1 MNKID
6 SKNKKFMIF
15 GIIILVIAVVSST
28 LAYYIWSSGEQ
39 IKISTTVGGA
49 YVYFDG
55 GSAIENAT
63 LRPVADKSKGIT
75 KNISMRADATGVT
88 ANVYLDLVTLPNS
101 LKDVSFRYA
110 IYNGSTLAKEGNF
123 SSTSLSSSTS
133 TCTANST
140 THITLLSN
148 VSVPTTKR
156 TYTLYIWIDGANYTN
171 PKSMMNQTFSFK
183 LHADGTGAI
192 LNNEYELT
200 NSDGNT
206 YTPTY
211 NGSGTKTIRSS
222 APLSKFKEVKVDDVT
237 VDSSNYTLT
246 EGSTIVTF
254 KEAYLQSLSVG
265 DHTFKIIST
274 DGIASGK
281 ITIKKTVTAAQ
292 MITNLYNNS
301 DKTAVT
307 NNSITYDYATSVN
320 LMNDRKGSMST
331 NIDAGNI
338 RYYGANPNNYIYF
351 NCSDYSN
358 QSSSTCETWR
368 IIGVFDGK
376 IKIMRNEIIG
386 SISYD
391 NDKER
396 TYLQSIVRDNNGNNS
411 RVELLK
417 YNISDENIITKLPL
431 VVPSPE
437 GTESNDYSK
446 SSLQK
451 ILNNYYYNGLTYT
464 GASTYDFTSTGFK
477 NDATRNL
484 AANITYNLGG
494 YGYSSIYSNQIY
506 SYERGKTVYS
516 GNATTWTGK
525 IAVAYPSDYGYAAD
539 LSLCQKKLESYNDA
553 TCTANNWM
561 KNIVTNNGANA
572 GWLLTPISGDAY
584 RAWNVSSL
592 GNIFNNIA
600 SIANGVTP
608 VLYLDSKLVIGS
620 GSGTSSSPYQLSVN

>member
-1 MNKID
+1 
-6 SKNKKFMIF
+6 MIF

-55 GSAIENAT
+55 GSSIENAT

-88 ANVYLDLVTLPNS
+88 ANVYLDLVTLPDN

-222 APLSKFKEVKVDDVT
+222 APLSKFKEVKVDNAV

-307 NNSITYDYATSVN
+307 NNSITYNYATSVN

-331 NIDAGNI
+331 NIDSGNI

-351 NCSDYSN
+351 NCSDYNN
-358 QSSSTCETWR
+358 QSSSTCELWR

-376 IKIMRNEIIG
+376 VKLMRNDSIG
-386 SISYD
+386 TMEYD
-391 NDKER
+391 NDKED
-396 TYLQSIVRDNNGNNS
+396 TYLVGLSNNDNIQKTND
-411 RVELLK
+411 LL
-417 YNISDENIITKLPL
+417 YIID
-431 VVPSPE
+431 
-437 GTESNDYSK
+437 TESKRMTSIKNVPGKVDTDDSGTNDYSV

-451 ILNNYYYNGLTYT
+451 ILNNYYYNSKNYSGNSSYT
-464 GASTYDFTSTGFK
+464 FTNIGIK
-477 NDATRNL
+477 NDVTRNIISS
-484 AANITYNLGG
+484 NNYYLGG
-494 YGYSSIYSNQIY
+494 IQYGLNYYANEIYQSERSS
-506 SYERGKTVYS
+506 EVYD

-525 IAVAYPSDYGYAAD
+525 IAIPYPSDYGYAVD
-539 LSLCQKKLESYNDA
+539 LNKCSESLVLYND
-553 TCTANNWM
+553 TACISNSWISSM
-561 KNIVTNNGANA
+561 FTSDT
-572 GWLLTPISGDAY
+572 WLLNPRADTSNQSSSISS
-584 RAWNVSSL
+584 NKVL
-592 GNIFNNIA
+592 PTV
-600 SIANGVTP
+600 GVDSKYAVFPT
-608 VLYLDSKLVIGS
+608 LYLNSELSIK
-620 GSGTSSSPYQLSVN
+620 SGTGSSSDPYQLNV

>member
-1 MNKID
+1 
-6 SKNKKFMIF
+6 
-15 GIIILVIAVVSST
+15 
-28 LAYYIWSSGEQ
+28 
-39 IKISTTVGGA
+39 
-49 YVYFDG
+49 
-55 GSAIENAT
+55 
-63 LRPVADKSKGIT
+63 
-75 KNISMRADATGVT
+75 MRADATGVT

-222 APLSKFKEVKVDDVT
+222 APLSKFKEVKVDNAV

-307 NNSITYDYATSVN
+307 NNSITYNYATSVN

-331 NIDAGNI
+331 NIDSGNI

-351 NCSDYSN
+351 NCSDYNN
-358 QSSSTCETWR
+358 QSSSTCELWR

-376 IKIMRNEIIG
+376 VKLMRNDSIG
-386 SISYD
+386 TMEYD
-391 NDKER
+391 NDKED
-396 TYLQSIVRDNNGNNS
+396 TYLVGLSNNDNIQKTND
-411 RVELLK
+411 LL
-417 YNISDENIITKLPL
+417 YIID
-431 VVPSPE
+431 
-437 GTESNDYSK
+437 TESKRMTSIKNVPGKVDTDDSGTNDYSV

-451 ILNNYYYNGLTYT
+451 ILNNYYYNSKNYSGNSSYT
-464 GASTYDFTSTGFK
+464 FTNIGIK
-477 NDATRNL
+477 NDVTRNIISS
-484 AANITYNLGG
+484 NNYYLGG
-494 YGYSSIYSNQIY
+494 IQYGLNYYANEIYQSERSS
-506 SYERGKTVYS
+506 EVYD

-525 IAVAYPSDYGYAAD
+525 IAIPYPSDYGYAVD
-539 LSLCQKKLESYNDA
+539 LNKCSESLVLYND
-553 TCTANNWM
+553 TACISNSWISSM
-561 KNIVTNNGANA
+561 FTSDT
-572 GWLLTPISGDAY
+572 WLLNPRADTSNQSSSISS
-584 RAWNVSSL
+584 NKVL
-592 GNIFNNIA
+592 PTV
-600 SIANGVTP
+600 GVDSKYAVFPT
-608 VLYLDSKLVIGS
+608 LYLNSELSIK
-620 GSGTSSSPYQLSVN
+620 SGTGSSSDPYQLNV

>member
-39 IKISTTVGGA
+39 IKISTIVGGA

-55 GSAIENAT
+55 GSSIENAT

-88 ANVYLDLVTLPNS
+88 ANVYLDLVTLPDS

-133 TCTANST
+133 TCTVNNT

-222 APLSKFKEVKVDDVT
+222 APLSKFKEVKVDNAV

-307 NNSITYDYATSVN
+307 NNSITYNYATSVN

-331 NIDAGNI
+331 GIDSGNI
-338 RYYGANPNNYIYF
+338 RYYGASPNNYIYF

-358 QSSSTCETWR
+358 QSSRTCEIWR

-376 IKIMRNEIIG
+376 IKLIRNESIG
-386 SISYD
+386 DMTYD
-391 NDKER
+391 NDEED
-396 TYLQSIVRDNNGNNS
+396 TYLKSISSYSDSNKVVKKLSNNEKNKRKSVKFIVSGGPGKIDAQG
-411 RVELLK
+411 E
-417 YNISDENIITKLPL
+417 
-431 VVPSPE
+431 
-437 GTESNDYSK
+437 NDYST

-451 ILNNYYYNGLTYT
+451 ILNNYYYNSKNYSGNSSYT
-464 GASTYDFTSTGFK
+464 FTNIGIK
-477 NDATRNL
+477 NDVTRNIISS
-484 AANITYNLGG
+484 NNYYLGG
-494 YGYSSIYSNQIY
+494 IQYEVNYNVNKIYQE
-506 SYERGKTVYS
+506 ERSTEVYD

-525 IAVAYPSDYGYAAD
+525 LAIPYPSDYGYAVD
-539 LSLCQKKLESYNDA
+539 LNKCSKSLNLYNDA
-553 TCTANNWM
+553 VCISNNWM
-561 KNIVTNNGANA
+561 SSISTSEI
-572 GWLLTPISGDAY
+572 WLLNPRTDTSNQSSSIVSNKISFSPVDDKKA
-584 RAWNVSSL
+584 
-592 GNIFNNIA
+592 IFP
-600 SIANGVTP
+600 T
-608 VLYLDSKLVIGS
+608 LYLDSKLTIKS

>member
-88 ANVYLDLVTLPNS
+88 ANVYLDLVTLPDS

-110 IYNGSTLAKEGNF
+110 IYNGSILAKEGNF

-222 APLSKFKEVKVDDVT
+222 APLSKFKEVKVDNAV

-307 NNSITYDYATSVN
+307 NNSITYNYATSVN

-331 NIDAGNI
+331 GIDSGNI
-338 RYYGANPNNYIYF
+338 RYYGASPNNYIYF

-358 QSSSTCETWR
+358 QSSSTCEIWR
-368 IIGVFDGK
+368 IIGVFNGK
-376 IKIMRNEIIG
+376 IKLIRNESIG
-386 SISYD
+386 NMAYD
-391 NDKER
+391 NDEED
-396 TYLQSIVRDNNGNNS
+396 TYLKSISSYSDSNKVVKKLSNNEKNKRKSVKFIVSGGPGKTDAQGKNN
-411 RVELLK
+411 
-417 YNISDENIITKLPL
+417 
-431 VVPSPE
+431 
-437 GTESNDYSK
+437 YST

-451 ILNNYYYNGLTYT
+451 ILNNYYYNSKNYSGNSSYT
-464 GASTYDFTSTGFK
+464 FTNIGIK
-477 NDATRNL
+477 NDVTRNIISS
-484 AANITYNLGG
+484 NNYYLGG
-494 YGYSSIYSNQIY
+494 IQYEVNYNVNKIYQE
-506 SYERGKTVYS
+506 ERSTEVYD

-525 IAVAYPSDYGYAAD
+525 LAIPYPSDYGYAVD
-539 LSLCQKKLESYNDA
+539 LNKCSKSLNLYNDA
-553 TCTANNWM
+553 VCISNNWM
-561 KNIVTNNGANA
+561 SSISTSEI
-572 GWLLTPISGDAY
+572 WLLNPRTDTSNQSSAIISNQIFLET
-584 RAWNVSSL
+584 NV
-592 GNIFNNIA
+592 NDKNVIFP
-600 SIANGVTP
+600 T
-608 VLYLDSKLVIGS
+608 LYLNSELDIKS

>member
-15 GIIILVIAVVSST
+15 GIIILVIAIVGST

-88 ANVYLDLVTLPNS
+88 ANVYLDLVTLPDS

-110 IYNGSTLAKEGNF
+110 IYNGSTLTKEGDF

-133 TCTANST
+133 SCTVNST

-148 VSVPTTKR
+148 ISVPTTKT

-222 APLSKFKEVKVDDVT
+222 APLSKFKEVKVDNAV

-307 NNSITYDYATSVN
+307 NNSITYNYATSVN

-331 NIDAGNI
+331 GIDSGNI
-338 RYYGANPNNYIYF
+338 RYYGASPNNYIYF

-358 QSSSTCETWR
+358 QSSRTCEIWR

-376 IKIMRNEIIG
+376 IKLIRNESIG
-386 SISYD
+386 DMTYD
-391 NDKER
+391 NDEED
-396 TYLQSIVRDNNGNNS
+396 TYLKSISSYSDSNKVVKKLSNNEKNKRKSVKFIVSGGPGKIDAQG
-411 RVELLK
+411 E
-417 YNISDENIITKLPL
+417 
-431 VVPSPE
+431 
-437 GTESNDYSK
+437 NDYST

-451 ILNNYYYNGLTYT
+451 ILNNYYYNSKNYSGNSSYT
-464 GASTYDFTSTGFK
+464 FTNIGIK
-477 NDATRNL
+477 NDVTRNIISS
-484 AANITYNLGG
+484 NNYYLGG
-494 YGYSSIYSNQIY
+494 IQYEVNYNVNKIYQE
-506 SYERGKTVYS
+506 ERSTEVYD

-525 IAVAYPSDYGYAAD
+525 LAIPYPSDYGYAVD
-539 LSLCQKKLESYNDA
+539 LNKCSKSLNLYNDA
-553 TCTANNWM
+553 VCISNNWM
-561 KNIVTNNGANA
+561 SSISTSEI
-572 GWLLTPISGDAY
+572 WLLNPRTDTSNQSSSIVSNKISFSPVDDKKA
-584 RAWNVSSL
+584 
-592 GNIFNNIA
+592 IFP
-600 SIANGVTP
+600 T
-608 VLYLDSKLVIGS
+608 LYLDSKLTIKS

>member
-39 IKISTTVGGA
+39 IKISTTFGGA

-88 ANVYLDLVTLPNS
+88 ANVYLDLVTLPDN

-222 APLSKFKEVKVDDVT
+222 APLSKFKEVKVDNAV

-307 NNSITYDYATSVN
+307 NNSITYNYATSVN

-331 NIDAGNI
+331 NIDSGNI

-351 NCSDYSN
+351 NCSDYN
-358 QSSSTCETWR
+358 KQSSSTCELWR

-376 IKIMRNEIIG
+376 VKLMRNDSIG
-386 SISYD
+386 TMEYD
-391 NDKER
+391 NDKED
-396 TYLQSIVRDNNGNNS
+396 TYLVGLSNNDNIQKTND
-411 RVELLK
+411 LL
-417 YNISDENIITKLPL
+417 YIID
-431 VVPSPE
+431 
-437 GTESNDYSK
+437 TESKRMTSIKNVPGKVDTDDSGTNDYSV

-451 ILNNYYYNGLTYT
+451 ILNNYYYNSKNYSGNSSYT
-464 GASTYDFTSTGFK
+464 FTNIGIK
-477 NDATRNL
+477 NDVTRNIISS
-484 AANITYNLGG
+484 NNYYLGG
-494 YGYSSIYSNQIY
+494 IQYGLNYYANEIYQSERSS
-506 SYERGKTVYS
+506 EVYD

-525 IAVAYPSDYGYAAD
+525 IAIPYPSDYGYAVD
-539 LSLCQKKLESYNDA
+539 LNKCSESLVLYND
-553 TCTANNWM
+553 TACISNSWISSM
-561 KNIVTNNGANA
+561 FTSDT
-572 GWLLTPISGDAY
+572 WLLNPRADTSNQSSSISS
-584 RAWNVSSL
+584 NKVL
-592 GNIFNNIA
+592 PTV
-600 SIANGVTP
+600 GVDSKYAVFPT
-608 VLYLDSKLVIGS
+608 LYLNSELSIK
-620 GSGTSSSPYQLSVN
+620 SGTGSSSDPYQLNV

>member
-1 MNKID
+1 MNKMD

-55 GSAIENAT
+55 GSSIENAT
-63 LRPVADKSKGIT
+63 LRPVSDKSKGIT

-88 ANVYLDLVTLPNS
+88 ANVYLDLVTLPDS

-110 IYNGSTLAKEGNF
+110 IYNGSILAKEGNF

-222 APLSKFKEVKVDDVT
+222 APLSKFKEVKVDNAV

-307 NNSITYDYATSVN
+307 NNSITYNYATLVN

-331 NIDAGNI
+331 GIDSGNI
-338 RYYGANPNNYIYF
+338 RYYGASPNNYIYF

-358 QSSSTCETWR
+358 QSSSTCEIWR
-368 IIGVFDGK
+368 IIGVFNGK
-376 IKIMRNEIIG
+376 IKLIRNESIG
-386 SISYD
+386 NMAYD
-391 NDKER
+391 NDEED
-396 TYLQSIVRDNNGNNS
+396 TYLKSISSYSDSNKVVKKLSNNEKNKRKSVKFIVSGGPGKTDAQGKNN
-411 RVELLK
+411 
-417 YNISDENIITKLPL
+417 
-431 VVPSPE
+431 
-437 GTESNDYSK
+437 YST

-451 ILNNYYYNGLTYT
+451 ILNNYYYNSKNYSGNSSYT
-464 GASTYDFTSTGFK
+464 FTNIGIK
-477 NDATRNL
+477 NDVTRNIISS
-484 AANITYNLGG
+484 NNYYLGG
-494 YGYSSIYSNQIY
+494 IQYEVNYNVNKIYQE
-506 SYERGKTVYS
+506 ERSTEVYD

-525 IAVAYPSDYGYAAD
+525 LAIPYPSDYGYAVD
-539 LSLCQKKLESYNDA
+539 LNKCSKSLNLYNDA
-553 TCTANNWM
+553 VCISNNWM
-561 KNIVTNNGANA
+561 SSISTSEI
-572 GWLLTPISGDAY
+572 WLLNPRTDTSNQSSAILSNQIFLET
-584 RAWNVSSL
+584 NV
-592 GNIFNNIA
+592 NDKNVIFP
-600 SIANGVTP
+600 T
-608 VLYLDSKLVIGS
+608 LYLNSELDIKS
-620 GSGTSSSPYQLSVN
+620 GSGTSSSLYQLSVN

>member
-55 GSAIENAT
+55 GSSIENAT

-88 ANVYLDLVTLPNS
+88 ANVYLDLVTLPDS

-148 VSVPTTKR
+148 VSVPITKT

-307 NNSITYDYATSVN
+307 NNSITYNYATSVN

-331 NIDAGNI
+331 NIDSGNI

-351 NCSDYSN
+351 NCSDYNN
-358 QSSSTCETWR
+358 QSSSTCELWR

-376 IKIMRNEIIG
+376 VKLMRNDSIG
-386 SISYD
+386 TMEYD
-391 NDKER
+391 NDKED
-396 TYLQSIVRDNNGNNS
+396 TYLVGLSNNDNIQKTND
-411 RVELLK
+411 LL
-417 YNISDENIITKLPL
+417 YIID
-431 VVPSPE
+431 
-437 GTESNDYSK
+437 TESKRMTSIKNVPGKVDTDDSGTNDYSV

-451 ILNNYYYNGLTYT
+451 ILNNYYYNSKNYSGNSSYT
-464 GASTYDFTSTGFK
+464 FTNIGIK
-477 NDATRNL
+477 NDVTRNIISS
-484 AANITYNLGG
+484 NNYYLGG
-494 YGYSSIYSNQIY
+494 IQYGLNYYANEIYQSERSS
-506 SYERGKTVYS
+506 EVYD

-525 IAVAYPSDYGYAAD
+525 IAIPYPSDYGYAVD
-539 LSLCQKKLESYNDA
+539 LNKCSESLVLYND
-553 TCTANNWM
+553 TACISNSWISSM
-561 KNIVTNNGANA
+561 FTSDT
-572 GWLLTPISGDAY
+572 WLLNPRADTSNQSSSISS
-584 RAWNVSSL
+584 NKVL
-592 GNIFNNIA
+592 PTV
-600 SIANGVTP
+600 GVDSKYAVFPT
-608 VLYLDSKLVIGS
+608 LYLNSELSIK
-620 GSGTSSSPYQLSVN
+620 SGTGSSSDPYQLNV

>member
-39 IKISTTVGGA
+39 IKISTTFGGA

-222 APLSKFKEVKVDDVT
+222 APLSKFKEVKVDNAV

-307 NNSITYDYATSVN
+307 NNSITYNYATSVN

-331 NIDAGNI
+331 NIDSGNI

-351 NCSDYSN
+351 NCSDYNN
-358 QSSSTCETWR
+358 QSSSTCELWR

-376 IKIMRNEIIG
+376 VKLMRNDSIG
-386 SISYD
+386 TMEYD
-391 NDKER
+391 NDKED
-396 TYLQSIVRDNNGNNS
+396 TYLVGLSNNDNIQKTND
-411 RVELLK
+411 LL
-417 YNISDENIITKLPL
+417 YIID
-431 VVPSPE
+431 
-437 GTESNDYSK
+437 TESKRMTSIKNVPGKVDTDDSGTNDYSV

-451 ILNNYYYNGLTYT
+451 ILNNYYYNSKNYSGNSSYT
-464 GASTYDFTSTGFK
+464 FTNIGIK
-477 NDATRNL
+477 NDVTRNIISS
-484 AANITYNLGG
+484 NNYYLGG
-494 YGYSSIYSNQIY
+494 IQYGLNYYANEIYQSERSS
-506 SYERGKTVYS
+506 EVYD

-525 IAVAYPSDYGYAAD
+525 IAIPYPSDYGYAVD
-539 LSLCQKKLESYNDA
+539 LNKCSESLVLYND
-553 TCTANNWM
+553 TACISNSWISSM
-561 KNIVTNNGANA
+561 FTSDT
-572 GWLLTPISGDAY
+572 WLLNPRADTSNQSSSISS
-584 RAWNVSSL
+584 NKVL
-592 GNIFNNIA
+592 PTV
-600 SIANGVTP
+600 GVDSKYAVFPT
-608 VLYLDSKLVIGS
+608 LYLNSELSIK
-620 GSGTSSSPYQLSVN
+620 SGTGSSSDPYQLNV

>member
-55 GSAIENAT
+55 GSSIENAT

-133 TCTANST
+133 TCTVNNT

-222 APLSKFKEVKVDDVT
+222 APLSKFKEVKVDNAV

-307 NNSITYDYATSVN
+307 NNSITYNYATSVN

-331 NIDAGNI
+331 GIDSGNI
-338 RYYGANPNNYIYF
+338 RYYGASPNNYIYF

-358 QSSSTCETWR
+358 QSSSTCEIWR

-376 IKIMRNEIIG
+376 IKLIRNESIG
-386 SISYD
+386 NMAYD
-391 NDKER
+391 NDEED
-396 TYLQSIVRDNNGNNS
+396 TYLKSISSYSDSNKVVKKLSNNEKNKRKSVKFIVSGGPGKTDAQGKNN
-411 RVELLK
+411 
-417 YNISDENIITKLPL
+417 
-431 VVPSPE
+431 
-437 GTESNDYSK
+437 YST

-451 ILNNYYYNGLTYT
+451 ILNNYYYNSKNYSGNSSYT
-464 GASTYDFTSTGFK
+464 FTNIGIK
-477 NDATRNL
+477 NDVTRNIISS
-484 AANITYNLGG
+484 NNYYLGG
-494 YGYSSIYSNQIY
+494 IQYEVNYNVNKIYQE
-506 SYERGKTVYS
+506 ERSTEVYD

-525 IAVAYPSDYGYAAD
+525 LAIPYPSDYGYAVD
-539 LSLCQKKLESYNDA
+539 LNKCSKSLNLYNDA
-553 TCTANNWM
+553 VCISNNWM
-561 KNIVTNNGANA
+561 SSISTSEI
-572 GWLLTPISGDAY
+572 WLLNPRTDTSNQSSAILSNQIFLET
-584 RAWNVSSL
+584 NV
-592 GNIFNNIA
+592 NDKNVIFP
-600 SIANGVTP
+600 T
-608 VLYLDSKLVIGS
+608 LYLNSELDIKS

>member
-39 IKISTTVGGA
+39 IKISTTFGGA

-88 ANVYLDLVTLPNS
+88 ANVYLDLVTLPDS

-133 TCTANST
+133 TCTVNNT

-222 APLSKFKEVKVDDVT
+222 APLSKFKEVKVDNAV

-307 NNSITYDYATSVN
+307 NNSITYNYATSVN

-331 NIDAGNI
+331 GIDSGNI
-338 RYYGANPNNYIYF
+338 RYYGASPNNYIYF

-358 QSSSTCETWR
+358 QSSRTCEIWR

-376 IKIMRNEIIG
+376 IKLIRNESIG
-386 SISYD
+386 DMTYDNYEEDTYLKSISSYSD
-391 NDKER
+391 SNKVVKKLSNNEKNKR
-396 TYLQSIVRDNNGNNS
+396 KSVKFIVSGGPGKIDAQG
-411 RVELLK
+411 E
-417 YNISDENIITKLPL
+417 
-431 VVPSPE
+431 
-437 GTESNDYSK
+437 NDYST

-451 ILNNYYYNGLTYT
+451 ILNNYYYNSKNYSGNSSYT
-464 GASTYDFTSTGFK
+464 FTNIGIK
-477 NDATRNL
+477 NDVTRNIISS
-484 AANITYNLGG
+484 NNYYLGG
-494 YGYSSIYSNQIY
+494 IQYEVNYNVNKIYQE
-506 SYERGKTVYS
+506 ERSTEVYD

-525 IAVAYPSDYGYAAD
+525 LAIPYPSDYGYAVD
-539 LSLCQKKLESYNDA
+539 LNKCSKSLNLYNDA
-553 TCTANNWM
+553 VCISNNWM
-561 KNIVTNNGANA
+561 SSISTSEI
-572 GWLLTPISGDAY
+572 WLLNPRTDTSNQSSSIVSNKISFSPVDDKKA
-584 RAWNVSSL
+584 
-592 GNIFNNIA
+592 IFP
-600 SIANGVTP
+600 T
-608 VLYLDSKLVIGS
+608 LYLDSKLTIKS

>member
-1 MNKID
+1 
-6 SKNKKFMIF
+6 
-15 GIIILVIAVVSST
+15 
-28 LAYYIWSSGEQ
+28 
-39 IKISTTVGGA
+39 
-49 YVYFDG
+49 
-55 GSAIENAT
+55 
-63 LRPVADKSKGIT
+63 
-75 KNISMRADATGVT
+75 MRADATGVT
-88 ANVYLDLVTLPNS
+88 ANVYLDLVTLPDN

-222 APLSKFKEVKVDDVT
+222 APLSKFKEVKVDNAV

-281 ITIKKTVTAAQ
+281 ITIKKTVTVAQ

-307 NNSITYDYATSVN
+307 NNSITYNYATSVN

-331 NIDAGNI
+331 NIDSGNI

-351 NCSDYSN
+351 NCSDYNN
-358 QSSSTCETWR
+358 QSSSTCELWR

-376 IKIMRNEIIG
+376 VKLMRNDSIG
-386 SISYD
+386 TMEYD
-391 NDKER
+391 NDKED
-396 TYLQSIVRDNNGNNS
+396 TYLVGLSNNDNIQKTND
-411 RVELLK
+411 LL
-417 YNISDENIITKLPL
+417 YIID
-431 VVPSPE
+431 
-437 GTESNDYSK
+437 TESKRMTSIKNVPGKVDTDDSGTNDYSV

-451 ILNNYYYNGLTYT
+451 ILNNYYYNSKNYSGNSSYT
-464 GASTYDFTSTGFK
+464 FTNIGIK
-477 NDATRNL
+477 NDVTRNIISS
-484 AANITYNLGG
+484 NNYYLGG
-494 YGYSSIYSNQIY
+494 IQYGLNYYANEIYQSERSS
-506 SYERGKTVYS
+506 EVYD

-525 IAVAYPSDYGYAAD
+525 IAIPYPSDYGYAVD
-539 LSLCQKKLESYNDA
+539 LNKCSESLVLYND
-553 TCTANNWM
+553 TACISNSWISSM
-561 KNIVTNNGANA
+561 FTSDT
-572 GWLLTPISGDAY
+572 WLLNPRADTSNQSSSISS
-584 RAWNVSSL
+584 NKVL
-592 GNIFNNIA
+592 PTV
-600 SIANGVTP
+600 GVDSKYAVFPT
-608 VLYLDSKLVIGS
+608 LYLNSELSIK
-620 GSGTSSSPYQLSVN
+620 SGTGSSSDPYQLNV

>member
-88 ANVYLDLVTLPNS
+88 ANVYLDLVTLPDS

-133 TCTANST
+133 TCTVNNT

-222 APLSKFKEVKVDDVT
+222 APLSKFKEVKVDNAV

-307 NNSITYDYATSVN
+307 NNSITYNYATSVN

-331 NIDAGNI
+331 GIDSGNI
-338 RYYGANPNNYIYF
+338 RYYGASPNNYIYF
-351 NCSDYSN
+351 NCSDYAN
-358 QSSSTCETWR
+358 QSSSTCEIWR

-376 IKIMRNEIIG
+376 IKLIRNESIG
-386 SISYD
+386 DMTYD
-391 NDKER
+391 NDEED
-396 TYLQSIVRDNNGNNS
+396 TYLKSISSYSDSNKVVKKLSNNEKNKRKSVKFIVSGGPGKIDAQG
-411 RVELLK
+411 E
-417 YNISDENIITKLPL
+417 
-431 VVPSPE
+431 
-437 GTESNDYSK
+437 NDYST

-451 ILNNYYYNGLTYT
+451 ILNNYYYNSKNYSGNSSYT
-464 GASTYDFTSTGFK
+464 FTNIGIK
-477 NDATRNL
+477 NDVTRNIISS
-484 AANITYNLGG
+484 NNYYLGG
-494 YGYSSIYSNQIY
+494 IQYEVNYNVNKIYQE
-506 SYERGKTVYS
+506 ERSTEVYD

-525 IAVAYPSDYGYAAD
+525 LAIPYPSDYGYAVD
-539 LSLCQKKLESYNDA
+539 LNKCSKSLNLYNDA
-553 TCTANNWM
+553 VCISNNWM
-561 KNIVTNNGANA
+561 SSISTSEI
-572 GWLLTPISGDAY
+572 WLLNPRTDTSNQSSSIVSNKISFSPVDDKKA
-584 RAWNVSSL
+584 
-592 GNIFNNIA
+592 IFP
-600 SIANGVTP
+600 T
-608 VLYLDSKLVIGS
+608 LYLDSKLTIKS

>member
-55 GSAIENAT
+55 GSSIENAT
-63 LRPVADKSKGIT
+63 LRPVSDKSKGIT

-88 ANVYLDLVTLPNS
+88 ANVYLDLVTLPDS

-110 IYNGSTLAKEGNF
+110 IYNGSILAKEGNF

-222 APLSKFKEVKVDDVT
+222 APLSKFKEVKVDNAV

-307 NNSITYDYATSVN
+307 NNSITYNYATSVN

-331 NIDAGNI
+331 GIDSGNI
-338 RYYGANPNNYIYF
+338 RYYGASPNNYIYF

-358 QSSSTCETWR
+358 QSSSTCEIWR
-368 IIGVFDGK
+368 IIGVFNGK
-376 IKIMRNEIIG
+376 IKLIRNESIG
-386 SISYD
+386 NMAYD
-391 NDKER
+391 NDEED
-396 TYLQSIVRDNNGNNS
+396 TYLKSISSYSDSNKVVKKLSNNEKNKRKSVKFIVSGGPGKTDAQGKNN
-411 RVELLK
+411 
-417 YNISDENIITKLPL
+417 
-431 VVPSPE
+431 
-437 GTESNDYSK
+437 YST

-451 ILNNYYYNGLTYT
+451 ILNNYYYNSKNYSGNSSYT
-464 GASTYDFTSTGFK
+464 FTNIGIK
-477 NDATRNL
+477 NDVTRNIISS
-484 AANITYNLGG
+484 NNYYLGG
-494 YGYSSIYSNQIY
+494 IQYEVNYNVNKIYQE
-506 SYERGKTVYS
+506 ERSTEVYD

-525 IAVAYPSDYGYAAD
+525 LAIPYPSDYGYAVD
-539 LSLCQKKLESYNDA
+539 LNKCSKSLNLYNDA
-553 TCTANNWM
+553 VCISNNWM
-561 KNIVTNNGANA
+561 SSISTSEI
-572 GWLLTPISGDAY
+572 WLLNPRTDTSNQSSAILSNQIFLET
-584 RAWNVSSL
+584 NV
-592 GNIFNNIA
+592 NDKNVIFP
-600 SIANGVTP
+600 T
-608 VLYLDSKLVIGS
+608 LYLNSELDIKS

>member
-1 MNKID
+1 MNKMD

-55 GSAIENAT
+55 GSSIENAT
-63 LRPVADKSKGIT
+63 LRPVSDKSKGIT

-88 ANVYLDLVTLPNS
+88 ANVYLDLVTLPDS

-110 IYNGSTLAKEGNF
+110 IYNGSILAKEGNF

-222 APLSKFKEVKVDDVT
+222 APLSKFKEVKVDNAV

-307 NNSITYDYATSVN
+307 NNSITYNYATSVN

-331 NIDAGNI
+331 GIDSGNI

-351 NCSDYSN
+351 NCSDYNN
-358 QSSSTCETWR
+358 QSSSTCELWR

-376 IKIMRNEIIG
+376 VKLMRNDSIG
-386 SISYD
+386 TMEYD
-391 NDKER
+391 NDKED
-396 TYLQSIVRDNNGNNS
+396 TYLVGLSNNDNIQKTND
-411 RVELLK
+411 LL
-417 YNISDENIITKLPL
+417 YIID
-431 VVPSPE
+431 
-437 GTESNDYSK
+437 TESKRMTSIKNVPGKVDTDDSGTNDYSA

-451 ILNNYYYNGLTYT
+451 ILNNYYYNSKNYSGNSSYT
-464 GASTYDFTSTGFK
+464 FTNIGIK
-477 NDATRNL
+477 NDVTRNIISS
-484 AANITYNLGG
+484 NNYYLGG
-494 YGYSSIYSNQIY
+494 IQYGLNYYANEIYQSERSS
-506 SYERGKTVYS
+506 EVYD

-525 IAVAYPSDYGYAAD
+525 IAIPYPSDYGYAVD
-539 LSLCQKKLESYNDA
+539 LNKCSESLVLYND
-553 TCTANNWM
+553 TACISNSWISSM
-561 KNIVTNNGANA
+561 FTSDT
-572 GWLLTPISGDAY
+572 WLLNPRADTSNQSSSISS
-584 RAWNVSSL
+584 NKVL
-592 GNIFNNIA
+592 PTV
-600 SIANGVTP
+600 GVDSKYAVFPT
-608 VLYLDSKLVIGS
+608 LYLNSELSIK
-620 GSGTSSSPYQLSVN
+620 SGTGSSSDPYQLNV

>member
-88 ANVYLDLVTLPNS
+88 ANVYLDLVTLPDS

-222 APLSKFKEVKVDDVT
+222 APLSKFKEVKVDNAV

-307 NNSITYDYATSVN
+307 NNSITYNYATSVN

-331 NIDAGNI
+331 GIDSGNI
-338 RYYGANPNNYIYF
+338 RYYGASPNNYIYF

-358 QSSSTCETWR
+358 QSSSTCEIWR
-368 IIGVFDGK
+368 IIGVFNGK
-376 IKIMRNEIIG
+376 IKLIRNESIG
-386 SISYD
+386 NMAYD
-391 NDKER
+391 NDEED
-396 TYLQSIVRDNNGNNS
+396 TYLKSISSYSDSNKVVKKLSNNEKNKRKSVKFIVSGGPGKTDAQGKNN
-411 RVELLK
+411 
-417 YNISDENIITKLPL
+417 
-431 VVPSPE
+431 
-437 GTESNDYSK
+437 YST

-451 ILNNYYYNGLTYT
+451 ILNNYYYNSKNYSGNSSYT
-464 GASTYDFTSTGFK
+464 FTNIGIK
-477 NDATRNL
+477 NDVTRNIISS
-484 AANITYNLGG
+484 NNYYLGG
-494 YGYSSIYSNQIY
+494 IQYEVNYNVNKIYQE
-506 SYERGKTVYS
+506 ERSTEVYD

-525 IAVAYPSDYGYAAD
+525 LAIPYPSDYGYAVD
-539 LSLCQKKLESYNDA
+539 LNKCSKSLNLYNDA
-553 TCTANNWM
+553 VCISNNWM
-561 KNIVTNNGANA
+561 SSISTSEI
-572 GWLLTPISGDAY
+572 WLLNPRTDTSNQSSAILSNQIFLET
-584 RAWNVSSL
+584 NV
-592 GNIFNNIA
+592 NDKNVIFP
-600 SIANGVTP
+600 T
-608 VLYLDSKLVIGS
+608 LYLNSELDIKS

>member
-148 VSVPTTKR
+148 VSVPITKT

-237 VDSSNYTLT
+237 VESSNYTLT
-246 EGSTIVTF
+246 KGSTIVTF

-307 NNSITYDYATSVN
+307 NNSITYNYATSVN

-331 NIDAGNI
+331 GIDSGNI
-338 RYYGANPNNYIYF
+338 RYYGASPNNYIYF

-358 QSSSTCETWR
+358 QSSSTCEIWR

-376 IKIMRNEIIG
+376 VKLMRNDSIG
-386 SISYD
+386 TMEYD
-391 NDKER
+391 NDEED
-396 TYLQSIVRDNNGNNS
+396 TYLKSISSYSDSNKVVKKLSNNEKNKRKSVKFIVSGGPGKTDAQGKNN
-411 RVELLK
+411 
-417 YNISDENIITKLPL
+417 
-431 VVPSPE
+431 
-437 GTESNDYSK
+437 YST

-451 ILNNYYYNGLTYT
+451 ILNNYYYNSKNYSGNSSYT
-464 GASTYDFTSTGFK
+464 FTNIGIK
-477 NDATRNL
+477 NDVTRNIISS
-484 AANITYNLGG
+484 NNYYLGG
-494 YGYSSIYSNQIY
+494 IQYEVNYNVNKIYQE
-506 SYERGKTVYS
+506 ERSTEVYD

-525 IAVAYPSDYGYAAD
+525 LAIPYPSDYGYAVD
-539 LSLCQKKLESYNDA
+539 LNKCSKSLSLYND
-553 TCTANNWM
+553 TACISNNWM
-561 KNIVTNNGANA
+561 ASISTSEI
-572 GWLLTPISGDAY
+572 WLLNPRTDTSNQSSSIVSNKISFSPVDDKKA
-584 RAWNVSSL
+584 
-592 GNIFNNIA
+592 IFP
-600 SIANGVTP
+600 T
-608 VLYLDSKLVIGS
+608 LYLDSKLTIKS

>member
-1 MNKID
+1 MNKMD

-55 GSAIENAT
+55 GSSIENAT
-63 LRPVADKSKGIT
+63 LRPVSDKSKGIT

-88 ANVYLDLVTLPNS
+88 ANVYLDLVTLPDS

-110 IYNGSTLAKEGNF
+110 IYNGSILAKEGNF

-222 APLSKFKEVKVDDVT
+222 APLSKFKEVKVDNAV

-307 NNSITYDYATSVN
+307 NNSITYNYATSVN

-331 NIDAGNI
+331 GIDSGNI

-351 NCSDYSN
+351 NCSDYNN
-358 QSSSTCETWR
+358 QSSSTCELWR

-376 IKIMRNEIIG
+376 VKLMRNDSIG
-386 SISYD
+386 TMEYD
-391 NDKER
+391 NDKED
-396 TYLQSIVRDNNGNNS
+396 TYLVGLSNNDNIQKTND
-411 RVELLK
+411 LL
-417 YNISDENIITKLPL
+417 YIID
-431 VVPSPE
+431 
-437 GTESNDYSK
+437 TESKRMTSIKNVPGKVDTDDSGTNDYSV

-451 ILNNYYYNGLTYT
+451 ILNNYYYNSKNYSGNSSYT
-464 GASTYDFTSTGFK
+464 FTNIGIK
-477 NDATRNL
+477 NDVTRNIISS
-484 AANITYNLGG
+484 NNYYLGG
-494 YGYSSIYSNQIY
+494 IQYGLNYYANEIYQSERSS
-506 SYERGKTVYS
+506 EVYD

-525 IAVAYPSDYGYAAD
+525 IAIPYPSDYGYAVD
-539 LSLCQKKLESYNDA
+539 LNKCSESLVLYND
-553 TCTANNWM
+553 TACISNSWISSM
-561 KNIVTNNGANA
+561 FTSDT
-572 GWLLTPISGDAY
+572 WLLNPRADTSNQSSSISS
-584 RAWNVSSL
+584 NKVL
-592 GNIFNNIA
+592 PTV
-600 SIANGVTP
+600 GVDSKYAVFPT
-608 VLYLDSKLVIGS
+608 LYLNSELSIK
-620 GSGTSSSPYQLSVN
+620 SGTGSSSDPYQLNV

>member
-39 IKISTTVGGA
+39 IKISTTFGGT

-88 ANVYLDLVTLPNS
+88 ANVYLDLVTLPDN

-222 APLSKFKEVKVDDVT
+222 APLSKFKEVKVDNAV

-307 NNSITYDYATSVN
+307 NNSITYNYATSVN

-331 NIDAGNI
+331 NIDSGNI

-351 NCSDYSN
+351 NCSDYNN
-358 QSSSTCETWR
+358 QSSSTCELWR

-376 IKIMRNEIIG
+376 VKLMRNDSIG
-386 SISYD
+386 TMEYD
-391 NDKER
+391 NDKED
-396 TYLQSIVRDNNGNNS
+396 TYLVGLSNNDNIQKTND
-411 RVELLK
+411 LL
-417 YNISDENIITKLPL
+417 YIID
-431 VVPSPE
+431 
-437 GTESNDYSK
+437 TESKRMTSIKNVPGKVDTDDSGTNDYSV

-451 ILNNYYYNGLTYT
+451 ILNNYYYNSKNYSGNSSYT
-464 GASTYDFTSTGFK
+464 FTNIGIK
-477 NDATRNL
+477 NDVTRNIISS
-484 AANITYNLGG
+484 NNYYLGG
-494 YGYSSIYSNQIY
+494 IQYGLNYYANEIYQSERSS
-506 SYERGKTVYS
+506 EVYD

-525 IAVAYPSDYGYAAD
+525 IAIPYPSDYGYAVD
-539 LSLCQKKLESYNDA
+539 LNKCSESLVLYND
-553 TCTANNWM
+553 TACISNSWISSM
-561 KNIVTNNGANA
+561 FTSDT
-572 GWLLTPISGDAY
+572 WLLNPRADTSNQSSSISS
-584 RAWNVSSL
+584 NKVL
-592 GNIFNNIA
+592 PTV
-600 SIANGVTP
+600 GVDSKYAVFPT
-608 VLYLDSKLVIGS
+608 LYLNSELSIK
-620 GSGTSSSPYQLSVN
+620 SGTGSSSDPYQLNV

>member
-88 ANVYLDLVTLPNS
+88 ANVYLDLVTLPDS

-133 TCTANST
+133 TCTVNNT

-171 PKSMMNQTFSFK
+171 PKSMMNQTFNFK

-222 APLSKFKEVKVDDVT
+222 APLSKFKEVKVDNAV

-307 NNSITYDYATSVN
+307 NNSITYNYATSVN

-331 NIDAGNI
+331 GIDSGNI
-338 RYYGANPNNYIYF
+338 RYYGASPNNYIYF

-358 QSSSTCETWR
+358 QSSRTCEIWR

-376 IKIMRNEIIG
+376 IKLIRNESIG
-386 SISYD
+386 DMTYD
-391 NDKER
+391 NDEED
-396 TYLQSIVRDNNGNNS
+396 TYLKSISSYSDSNKVVKKLSNNEKNKRKSVKFIVSGGPGKIDAQG
-411 RVELLK
+411 E
-417 YNISDENIITKLPL
+417 
-431 VVPSPE
+431 
-437 GTESNDYSK
+437 NDYST

-451 ILNNYYYNGLTYT
+451 ILNNYYYNSKNYSGNSSYT
-464 GASTYDFTSTGFK
+464 FTNIGIK
-477 NDATRNL
+477 NDVTRNIISS
-484 AANITYNLGG
+484 NNYYLGG
-494 YGYSSIYSNQIY
+494 IQYEVNYNVNKIYQE
-506 SYERGKTVYS
+506 ERSTEVYD

-525 IAVAYPSDYGYAAD
+525 LAIPYPSDYGYAVD
-539 LSLCQKKLESYNDA
+539 LNKCSKSLNLYNDA
-553 TCTANNWM
+553 VCISNNWM
-561 KNIVTNNGANA
+561 SSISTSEI
-572 GWLLTPISGDAY
+572 WLLNPRTDTSNQSSSIVSNKISFSPVDDKKA
-584 RAWNVSSL
+584 
-592 GNIFNNIA
+592 IF
-600 SIANGVTP
+600 ST
-608 VLYLDSKLVIGS
+608 LYLDSKLTIKS

>member
-49 YVYFDG
+49 YVYFDS
-55 GSAIENAT
+55 GSSIENAT
-63 LRPVADKSKGIT
+63 LRPVSDKSKGIT

-88 ANVYLDLVTLPNS
+88 ANVYLDLVTLPDN

-222 APLSKFKEVKVDDVT
+222 APLSKFKEVKVDNAV

-307 NNSITYDYATSVN
+307 NNSITHNYATSVN

-331 NIDAGNI
+331 NIDSGNI

-351 NCSDYSN
+351 NCSDYNN
-358 QSSSTCETWR
+358 QSSSTCELWR

-376 IKIMRNEIIG
+376 VKLMRNDSIG
-386 SISYD
+386 TMEYD
-391 NDKER
+391 NDKED
-396 TYLQSIVRDNNGNNS
+396 TYLVGLSNNDNIQKTND
-411 RVELLK
+411 LL
-417 YNISDENIITKLPL
+417 YIID
-431 VVPSPE
+431 
-437 GTESNDYSK
+437 TESKRMTSIKNVPGKVDTDDSGTNDYSV

-451 ILNNYYYNGLTYT
+451 ILNNYYYNSKNYSGNSSYT
-464 GASTYDFTSTGFK
+464 FTNIGIK
-477 NDATRNL
+477 NDVTRNIISS
-484 AANITYNLGG
+484 NNYYLGG
-494 YGYSSIYSNQIY
+494 IQYGLNYYANEIYQSERSS
-506 SYERGKTVYS
+506 EVYD

-525 IAVAYPSDYGYAAD
+525 IAIPYPSDYGYAVD
-539 LSLCQKKLESYNDA
+539 LNKCSESLVLYND
-553 TCTANNWM
+553 TACISNSWISSM
-561 KNIVTNNGANA
+561 FTSDT
-572 GWLLTPISGDAY
+572 WLLNPRADTSNQSSSISS
-584 RAWNVSSL
+584 NKVL
-592 GNIFNNIA
+592 PTV
-600 SIANGVTP
+600 GVDSKYAVFPT
-608 VLYLDSKLVIGS
+608 LYLNSELSIK
-620 GSGTSSSPYQLSVN
+620 SGTGSSSDPYQLNV

>member
-55 GSAIENAT
+55 GSAIENAI

-88 ANVYLDLVTLPNS
+88 ANVYLDLVTLPDS

-133 TCTANST
+133 TCTVNNT

-307 NNSITYDYATSVN
+307 NNSITYNYATSVN

-331 NIDAGNI
+331 NIEAGNI
-338 RYYGANPNNYIYF
+338 RYYGASPNNYIYF
-351 NCSDYSN
+351 NCSNYSN
-358 QSSSTCETWR
+358 QSSSTCEIWR

-376 IKIMRNEIIG
+376 VKLMRNDSIG
-386 SISYD
+386 TMEYD
-391 NDKER
+391 NDEED
-396 TYLQSIVRDNNGNNS
+396 TYLKSISSYSDSNKVVKKLSNNEKNKRKSVKFIVSGGPGKTDAQGKNN
-411 RVELLK
+411 
-417 YNISDENIITKLPL
+417 
-431 VVPSPE
+431 
-437 GTESNDYSK
+437 YST

-451 ILNNYYYNGLTYT
+451 ILNNYYYNSKNYSGNSSYI
-464 GASTYDFTSTGFK
+464 FTNIGIK
-477 NDATRNL
+477 NDVTRNIISS
-484 AANITYNLGG
+484 NNYYLGG
-494 YGYSSIYSNQIY
+494 IQYEVNYNVNKIYQE
-506 SYERGKTVYS
+506 ERSTEVYD

-525 IAVAYPSDYGYAAD
+525 LAIPYPSDYGYAVD
-539 LSLCQKKLESYNDA
+539 LNKCSKSLSLYND
-553 TCTANNWM
+553 TACISNNWM
-561 KNIVTNNGANA
+561 ASISTSEI
-572 GWLLTPISGDAY
+572 WLLNPRTDTSNQSSSIVSNKISFSPVDDKKA
-584 RAWNVSSL
+584 
-592 GNIFNNIA
+592 IFP
-600 SIANGVTP
+600 T
-608 VLYLDSKLVIGS
+608 LYLDSKLTIKS

>member
-49 YVYFDG
+49 YVYFDS
-55 GSAIENAT
+55 GSSIENAT

-88 ANVYLDLVTLPNS
+88 ANVYLDLVTLPDS

-133 TCTANST
+133 SCTVNNT

-156 TYTLYIWIDGANYTN
+156 IYTLYIWIDGANYTN

-200 NSDGNT
+200 NSEGNT

-307 NNSITYDYATSVN
+307 NNSVTYNYATSVN

-331 NIDAGNI
+331 GIDSGNI
-338 RYYGANPNNYIYF
+338 RYYGASPNNYIYF

-358 QSSSTCETWR
+358 QSSSTCEIWR

-376 IKIMRNEIIG
+376 VKLMRNDSIG
-386 SISYD
+386 TMEYD
-391 NDKER
+391 NDKED
-396 TYLQSIVRDNNGNNS
+396 TYLVGLSNNDNIQKTND
-411 RVELLK
+411 LL
-417 YNISDENIITKLPL
+417 YIID
-431 VVPSPE
+431 
-437 GTESNDYSK
+437 TESKRMTSIKNVPGKVDTDDSGTNDYSV

-451 ILNNYYYNGLTYT
+451 ILNNYYYNSKNYSGNSSYT
-464 GASTYDFTSTGFK
+464 FTNIGIK
-477 NDATRNL
+477 NDVTRNIISS
-484 AANITYNLGG
+484 NNYYLGG
-494 YGYSSIYSNQIY
+494 IQYGLNYYANEIYQSERSS
-506 SYERGKTVYS
+506 EVYD

-525 IAVAYPSDYGYAAD
+525 IAIPYPSDYGYAVD
-539 LSLCQKKLESYNDA
+539 LNKCSESLVLYND
-553 TCTANNWM
+553 TACISNSWISSM
-561 KNIVTNNGANA
+561 FTSDT
-572 GWLLTPISGDAY
+572 WLLNPRADTSNQSSSISS
-584 RAWNVSSL
+584 NKVL
-592 GNIFNNIA
+592 PTV
-600 SIANGVTP
+600 GVDSKYAVFPT
-608 VLYLDSKLVIGS
+608 LYLNSELSIK
-620 GSGTSSSPYQLSVN
+620 SGTGSSSDPYQLNV

>member
-88 ANVYLDLVTLPNS
+88 ANVYLDLVTLPDN

-222 APLSKFKEVKVDDVT
+222 APLSKFKEVKVDNAV

-307 NNSITYDYATSVN
+307 NNSITYNYATSVN

-331 NIDAGNI
+331 GIDSGNI
-338 RYYGANPNNYIYF
+338 RYYDASPNNYIYF

-358 QSSSTCETWR
+358 QSSRTCEIWR

-376 IKIMRNEIIG
+376 IKLIRNESIG
-386 SISYD
+386 DMTYD
-391 NDKER
+391 NDEED
-396 TYLQSIVRDNNGNNS
+396 TYLKSISSYSDSNKVVKKLSNNEKNKRKSVKFIVSGGPGKIDAQG
-411 RVELLK
+411 E
-417 YNISDENIITKLPL
+417 
-431 VVPSPE
+431 
-437 GTESNDYSK
+437 NDYST

-451 ILNNYYYNGLTYT
+451 ILNNYYYNSKNYSGNSSYT
-464 GASTYDFTSTGFK
+464 FTNIGIK
-477 NDATRNL
+477 NDVTRNIISS
-484 AANITYNLGG
+484 NNYYLGG
-494 YGYSSIYSNQIY
+494 IQYEVNYNVNKIYQE
-506 SYERGKTVYS
+506 ERSTEVYD

-525 IAVAYPSDYGYAAD
+525 LAIPYPSDYGYAVD
-539 LSLCQKKLESYNDA
+539 LNKCSKSLNLYNDA
-553 TCTANNWM
+553 VCISNNWM
-561 KNIVTNNGANA
+561 SSISTSEI
-572 GWLLTPISGDAY
+572 WLLNPRTDTSNQSSSIVSNKISFSPVDDKKA
-584 RAWNVSSL
+584 
-592 GNIFNNIA
+592 IFP
-600 SIANGVTP
+600 T
-608 VLYLDSKLVIGS
+608 LYLDSKLTIKS

>member
-55 GSAIENAT
+55 GSSIENAT

-88 ANVYLDLVTLPNS
+88 ANVYLDLVTLPDS

-133 TCTANST
+133 SCTVNNT

-307 NNSITYDYATSVN
+307 NNSITYNYATSVN

-331 NIDAGNI
+331 GIDSGNI

-351 NCSDYSN
+351 NCSDYNN
-358 QSSSTCETWR
+358 QSSSTCELWR

-376 IKIMRNEIIG
+376 VKLMRNDSIG
-386 SISYD
+386 TMEYD
-391 NDKER
+391 NDKED
-396 TYLQSIVRDNNGNNS
+396 TYLVGLSNNDNIQKTND
-411 RVELLK
+411 LL
-417 YNISDENIITKLPL
+417 YIID
-431 VVPSPE
+431 
-437 GTESNDYSK
+437 TESKRMTSIKNVPGKVDTDDSGTNDYSV

-451 ILNNYYYNGLTYT
+451 ILNNYYYNSKNYSGNSSYT
-464 GASTYDFTSTGFK
+464 FTNIGIK
-477 NDATRNL
+477 NDVTRNIISS
-484 AANITYNLGG
+484 NNYYLGG
-494 YGYSSIYSNQIY
+494 IQYGLNYYANEIYQSERSS
-506 SYERGKTVYS
+506 EVYD

-525 IAVAYPSDYGYAAD
+525 IAIPYPSDYGYAVD
-539 LSLCQKKLESYNDA
+539 LNKCSESLVLYND
-553 TCTANNWM
+553 TACISNSWISSM
-561 KNIVTNNGANA
+561 FTSDT
-572 GWLLTPISGDAY
+572 WLLNPRADTSNQSSSISS
-584 RAWNVSSL
+584 NKVL
-592 GNIFNNIA
+592 PTV
-600 SIANGVTP
+600 GVDSKYAVFPT
-608 VLYLDSKLVIGS
+608 LYLNSELSIK
-620 GSGTSSSPYQLSVN
+620 SGTGSSSDPYQLNV

>member
-88 ANVYLDLVTLPNS
+88 ANVYLDLVTLPDS

-133 TCTANST
+133 TCTVNNT

-211 NGSGTKTIRSS
+211 NGSGTKTIRSN
-222 APLSKFKEVKVDDVT
+222 APLSKFKEVKVDNAV

-307 NNSITYDYATSVN
+307 NNSITYNYATSVN

-331 NIDAGNI
+331 GIDSGNI
-338 RYYGANPNNYIYF
+338 RYYGASPNNYIYF

-358 QSSSTCETWR
+358 QSSSTCEIWR
-368 IIGVFDGK
+368 IIGVFNGK
-376 IKIMRNEIIG
+376 IKLIRNESIG
-386 SISYD
+386 NMAYD
-391 NDKER
+391 NDEED
-396 TYLQSIVRDNNGNNS
+396 TYLKSISSYSDSNKVVKKLSNNEKNKRKSVKFIVSGGPGKTDAQGKNN
-411 RVELLK
+411 
-417 YNISDENIITKLPL
+417 
-431 VVPSPE
+431 
-437 GTESNDYSK
+437 YST

-451 ILNNYYYNGLTYT
+451 ILNNYYYNSKNYSGNSSYT
-464 GASTYDFTSTGFK
+464 FTNIGIK
-477 NDATRNL
+477 NDVTRNIISS
-484 AANITYNLGG
+484 NNYYLGG
-494 YGYSSIYSNQIY
+494 IQYEVNYNVNKIYQE
-506 SYERGKTVYS
+506 ERSTEVYD

-525 IAVAYPSDYGYAAD
+525 LAIPYPSDYGYAVD
-539 LSLCQKKLESYNDA
+539 LNKCSKSLNLYNDA
-553 TCTANNWM
+553 VCISNNWM
-561 KNIVTNNGANA
+561 SSISTSEI
-572 GWLLTPISGDAY
+572 WLLNPRTDTSNQSSSIVSNKISFSPVDDKKA
-584 RAWNVSSL
+584 
-592 GNIFNNIA
+592 IFP
-600 SIANGVTP
+600 T
-608 VLYLDSKLVIGS
+608 LYLDSKLTIKS

>member
-39 IKISTTVGGA
+39 IKISTTFGGA

-88 ANVYLDLVTLPNS
+88 ANVYLDLVTLPDS

-133 TCTANST
+133 TCTVNNT

-200 NSDGNT
+200 NSDGNA

-222 APLSKFKEVKVDDVT
+222 APLSKFKEVKVDNAV

-307 NNSITYDYATSVN
+307 NNSITYNYATSVN

-331 NIDAGNI
+331 GIDSGNI
-338 RYYGANPNNYIYF
+338 RYYGASPNNYIYF

-358 QSSSTCETWR
+358 QSSRTCEIWR

-376 IKIMRNEIIG
+376 IKLIRNESIG
-386 SISYD
+386 DMTYD
-391 NDKER
+391 NDEED
-396 TYLQSIVRDNNGNNS
+396 TYLKSISSYSDSNKVVKKLSNNEKNKRKSVKFIVSGGPGKIDAQG
-411 RVELLK
+411 E
-417 YNISDENIITKLPL
+417 
-431 VVPSPE
+431 
-437 GTESNDYSK
+437 NDYST

-451 ILNNYYYNGLTYT
+451 ILNNYYYNSKNYSGNSSYT
-464 GASTYDFTSTGFK
+464 FTNIGIK
-477 NDATRNL
+477 NDVTRNIISS
-484 AANITYNLGG
+484 NNYYLGG
-494 YGYSSIYSNQIY
+494 IQYEVNYNVNKIYQE
-506 SYERGKTVYS
+506 ERSTEVYD

-525 IAVAYPSDYGYAAD
+525 LAIPYPSDYGYAVD
-539 LSLCQKKLESYNDA
+539 LNKCSKSLNLYNDA
-553 TCTANNWM
+553 VCISNNWM
-561 KNIVTNNGANA
+561 SSISTSEI
-572 GWLLTPISGDAY
+572 WLLNPRTDTSNQSSSIVSNKISFSPVDDKKA
-584 RAWNVSSL
+584 
-592 GNIFNNIA
+592 IFP
-600 SIANGVTP
+600 T
-608 VLYLDSKLVIGS
+608 LYLDSKLTIKS

>member
-88 ANVYLDLVTLPNS
+88 ANVYLDLVTLPDS

-110 IYNGSTLAKEGNF
+110 IYNGSILAKEGNF

-222 APLSKFKEVKVDDVT
+222 APLSKFKEVKVDNAV

-307 NNSITYDYATSVN
+307 NNSVTYNYATSVN

-331 NIDAGNI
+331 GIDSGNI
-338 RYYGANPNNYIYF
+338 RYYGASPNNYIYF

-358 QSSSTCETWR
+358 QSSRTCEIWR

-376 IKIMRNEIIG
+376 IKLIRNESIG
-386 SISYD
+386 DMTYD
-391 NDKER
+391 NDEED
-396 TYLQSIVRDNNGNNS
+396 TYLKSISSYSDSNKVVKKLSNNEKNKRKSVKFIVSGGPGKIDAQG
-411 RVELLK
+411 E
-417 YNISDENIITKLPL
+417 
-431 VVPSPE
+431 
-437 GTESNDYSK
+437 NDYST

-451 ILNNYYYNGLTYT
+451 ILNNYYYNSKNYSGNSSYT
-464 GASTYDFTSTGFK
+464 FTNIGIK
-477 NDATRNL
+477 NDVTRNIISS
-484 AANITYNLGG
+484 NNYYLGG
-494 YGYSSIYSNQIY
+494 IQYEVNYNVNKIYQE
-506 SYERGKTVYS
+506 ERSTEVYD

-525 IAVAYPSDYGYAAD
+525 LAIPYPSDYGYAVD
-539 LSLCQKKLESYNDA
+539 LNKCSKSLNLYNDA
-553 TCTANNWM
+553 VCISNNWM
-561 KNIVTNNGANA
+561 SSISTSEI
-572 GWLLTPISGDAY
+572 WLLNPRTDTSNQSSSIVSNKISFSPVDDKKA
-584 RAWNVSSL
+584 
-592 GNIFNNIA
+592 IFP
-600 SIANGVTP
+600 T
-608 VLYLDSKLVIGS
+608 LYLDSKLTIKS

>member
-110 IYNGSTLAKEGNF
+110 IYNGSTLTKEGDF

-133 TCTANST
+133 SCTVNST

-148 VSVPTTKR
+148 VSVPTTKT

-200 NSDGNT
+200 NSDGST

-211 NGSGTKTIRSS
+211 SGSGTKAVRSS
-222 APLSKFKEVKVDDVT
+222 APLSKFKEVKVDDTT

-254 KEAYLQSLSVG
+254 KETYLKSLS
-265 DHTFKIIST
+265 S
-274 DGIASGK
+274 
-281 ITIKKTVTAAQ
+281 AAQ
-292 MITNLYNNS
+292 MITILYNNAS
-301 DKTAVT
+301 KTAVI
-307 NNSITYDYATSVN
+307 NNSITYQYDTTHS
-320 LMNDRKGSMST
+320 LMKDVG
-331 NIDAGNI
+331 DNI
-338 RYYGANPNNYIYF
+338 RYYGSSPNNYIYF

-358 QSSSTCETWR
+358 QSSSTCEIWR
-368 IIGVFDGK
+368 IIGAFDDK
-376 IKIMRNEIIG
+376 LKLMRNDSIG
-386 SISYD
+386 TIEYD
-391 NDKER
+391 NDKED
-396 TYLQSIVRDNNGNNS
+396 TYLVGLSNNDNIQKTND
-411 RVELLK
+411 LL
-417 YNISDENIITKLPL
+417 YIID
-431 VVPSPE
+431 
-437 GTESNDYSK
+437 TESKRMTSIKNVPGKVDTDDSGTNDYSV

-451 ILNNYYYNGLTYT
+451 ILNNYYYNSKNYSGNSSYT
-464 GASTYDFTSTGFK
+464 FTNIGIK
-477 NDATRNL
+477 NDVTRNIISS
-484 AANITYNLGG
+484 NNYYLGG
-494 YGYSSIYSNQIY
+494 IQYGLNYYANEIYQSERSS
-506 SYERGKTVYS
+506 EVYD

-525 IAVAYPSDYGYAAD
+525 IAIPYPSDYGYAVD
-539 LSLCQKKLESYNDA
+539 LNKCSESLVLYND
-553 TCTANNWM
+553 TACISNSWISSM
-561 KNIVTNNGANA
+561 FTSDT
-572 GWLLTPISGDAY
+572 WLLNPRADTSNQSSSISS
-584 RAWNVSSL
+584 NKVL
-592 GNIFNNIA
+592 PTV
-600 SIANGVTP
+600 GVDSKYAVFPT
-608 VLYLDSKLVIGS
+608 LYLNSELSIK
-620 GSGTSSSPYQLSVN
+620 SGTGSSSDPYQLNV

>member
-222 APLSKFKEVKVDDVT
+222 APLSKFKEVKVDNAV

-307 NNSITYDYATSVN
+307 NNSVTYNYATSVN

-331 NIDAGNI
+331 GIDSGNI
-338 RYYGANPNNYIYF
+338 RYYGASPNNYIYF

-358 QSSSTCETWR
+358 QSSRTCEIWR

-376 IKIMRNEIIG
+376 IKLIRNESIG
-386 SISYD
+386 DMTYD
-391 NDKER
+391 NDEED
-396 TYLQSIVRDNNGNNS
+396 TYLKSISSYSDSNKVVKKLSNNEKNKRKSVKFIVSGGPGKIDAQG
-411 RVELLK
+411 E
-417 YNISDENIITKLPL
+417 
-431 VVPSPE
+431 
-437 GTESNDYSK
+437 NDYST

-451 ILNNYYYNGLTYT
+451 ILNNYYYNSKNYSGNSSYT
-464 GASTYDFTSTGFK
+464 FTNIGIK
-477 NDATRNL
+477 NDVTRNIISS
-484 AANITYNLGG
+484 NNYYLGG
-494 YGYSSIYSNQIY
+494 IQYEVNYNVNKIYQE
-506 SYERGKTVYS
+506 ERSTEVYD

-525 IAVAYPSDYGYAAD
+525 LAIPYPSDYGYAVD
-539 LSLCQKKLESYNDA
+539 LNKCSKSLNLYNDA
-553 TCTANNWM
+553 VCISNNWM
-561 KNIVTNNGANA
+561 SSISTSEI
-572 GWLLTPISGDAY
+572 WLLNPRTDTSNQSSSIVSNKISFSPVDDKKA
-584 RAWNVSSL
+584 
-592 GNIFNNIA
+592 IFP
-600 SIANGVTP
+600 T
-608 VLYLDSKLVIGS
+608 LYLDSKLTIKS

>member
-55 GSAIENAT
+55 GSSIENAT

-88 ANVYLDLVTLPNS
+88 ANVYLDLVTLPDS

-133 TCTANST
+133 SCTVNNT

-222 APLSKFKEVKVDDVT
+222 APLSKFKEVKVDNAV

-358 QSSSTCETWR
+358 QSSSTCEIWR

-376 IKIMRNEIIG
+376 IKLIRNESIG
-386 SISYD
+386 DMTYD
-391 NDKER
+391 NDEED
-396 TYLQSIVRDNNGNNS
+396 TYLKSISSYSDSNKVVKKLSNNEKNKRKSVKFIVSGGPGKIDAQG
-411 RVELLK
+411 E
-417 YNISDENIITKLPL
+417 
-431 VVPSPE
+431 
-437 GTESNDYSK
+437 NDYST
-446 SSLQK
+446 STLQK
-451 ILNNYYYNGLTYT
+451 ILNNYYYNSKNYSGNSSYT
-464 GASTYDFTSTGFK
+464 FTNIGIK
-477 NDATRNL
+477 NDVTRNIISS
-484 AANITYNLGG
+484 NNYYLGG
-494 YGYSSIYSNQIY
+494 IQYEVNYNVNKIYQE
-506 SYERGKTVYS
+506 ERSTEVYD

-525 IAVAYPSDYGYAAD
+525 LAIPYPSDYGYAVD
-539 LSLCQKKLESYNDA
+539 LNKCSKSLNLYNDA
-553 TCTANNWM
+553 VCISNNWM
-561 KNIVTNNGANA
+561 SSISTSEI
-572 GWLLTPISGDAY
+572 WLLNPRTDTSNQSSSIVSNKISFSPVDDKKA
-584 RAWNVSSL
+584 
-592 GNIFNNIA
+592 IFP
-600 SIANGVTP
+600 T
-608 VLYLDSKLVIGS
+608 LYLDSKLTIKS

>member
-15 GIIILVIAVVSST
+15 GIIILVIAIVGST

-55 GSAIENAT
+55 GSSIENAT

-88 ANVYLDLVTLPNS
+88 ANVYLDLVTLPDS

-133 TCTANST
+133 TCTVNST

-148 VSVPTTKR
+148 ISVPTTKT

-200 NSDGNT
+200 NSDGST

-211 NGSGTKTIRSS
+211 SGSGTKAVRSS
-222 APLSKFKEVKVDDVT
+222 APLSKFKEVKVDDTT

-254 KEAYLQSLSVG
+254 KETYLKSLSAG
-265 DHTFKIIST
+265 DHTFKIISS
-274 DGIASGK
+274 DGVAEGK
-281 ITIKKTVTAAQ
+281 MTIERLSSAAQ
-292 MITNLYNNS
+292 MITILYNNAS
-301 DKTAVT
+301 KTAVI
-307 NNSITYDYATSVN
+307 NNSITYQYDTTHS
-320 LMNDRKGSMST
+320 LMKDVG
-331 NIDAGNI
+331 DNI
-338 RYYGANPNNYIYF
+338 RYYGSSPNNYIYF

-358 QSSSTCETWR
+358 QSSSTCEIWR
-368 IIGVFDGK
+368 IIGAFDDK
-376 IKIMRNEIIG
+376 LKLMRNDSIG
-386 SISYD
+386 TIEYD
-391 NDKER
+391 NDKED
-396 TYLQSIVRDNNGNNS
+396 TYLVGLSNNDNIQKTND
-411 RVELLK
+411 LL
-417 YNISDENIITKLPL
+417 YIID
-431 VVPSPE
+431 
-437 GTESNDYSK
+437 TESKRMTSIKNVPGKVDTDDSGTNDYSV

-451 ILNNYYYNGLTYT
+451 ILNNYYYNSKNYSGNSSYT
-464 GASTYDFTSTGFK
+464 FTNIGIK
-477 NDATRNL
+477 NDVTRNIISS
-484 AANITYNLGG
+484 NNYYLGG
-494 YGYSSIYSNQIY
+494 IQYGLNYYANEIYQSERSS
-506 SYERGKTVYS
+506 EVYD

-525 IAVAYPSDYGYAAD
+525 IAIPYPSDYGYAVD
-539 LSLCQKKLESYNDA
+539 LNKCSESLVLYND
-553 TCTANNWM
+553 TACISNSWISSM
-561 KNIVTNNGANA
+561 FTSDT
-572 GWLLTPISGDAY
+572 WLLNPRADTSNQSSSISS
-584 RAWNVSSL
+584 NKVL
-592 GNIFNNIA
+592 PTV
-600 SIANGVTP
+600 GVDSKYAVFPT
-608 VLYLDSKLVIGS
+608 LYLNSELSIK
-620 GSGTSSSPYQLSVN
+620 SGTGSSSDPYQLNV

>member
-39 IKISTTVGGA
+39 IKISTTFGGA

-88 ANVYLDLVTLPNS
+88 ANVYLDLVTLPDS

-133 TCTANST
+133 TCTVNNT

-222 APLSKFKEVKVDDVT
+222 APLSKFKEVKVDNAV

-307 NNSITYDYATSVN
+307 NNSITYNYATSVN

-331 NIDAGNI
+331 GIDSGNI
-338 RYYGANPNNYIYF
+338 RYYGASPNNYIYF

-358 QSSSTCETWR
+358 QSSSTCEIWR

-376 IKIMRNEIIG
+376 IKLIRNESIG
-386 SISYD
+386 NMAYD
-391 NDKER
+391 NDEED
-396 TYLQSIVRDNNGNNS
+396 TYLKSISSYSDSNKVVKKLSNNEKNKRKSVKFIVSGGPGKIDAQG
-411 RVELLK
+411 E
-417 YNISDENIITKLPL
+417 
-431 VVPSPE
+431 
-437 GTESNDYSK
+437 NDYST

-451 ILNNYYYNGLTYT
+451 ILNNYYYNSKNYSGNSSYT
-464 GASTYDFTSTGFK
+464 FTNIGIK
-477 NDATRNL
+477 NDVTRNIISS
-484 AANITYNLGG
+484 NNYYLGG
-494 YGYSSIYSNQIY
+494 IQYEVNYNVNKIYQE
-506 SYERGKTVYS
+506 ERSTEVYD

-525 IAVAYPSDYGYAAD
+525 LAIPYPSDYGYAVD
-539 LSLCQKKLESYNDA
+539 LNKCSKSLNLYNDA
-553 TCTANNWM
+553 VCISNNW
-561 KNIVTNNGANA
+561 ISSISTSEI
-572 GWLLTPISGDAY
+572 WLLNPRTDTSNQSSTILSNQIFLET
-584 RAWNVSSL
+584 NV
-592 GNIFNNIA
+592 NDKNVIFP
-600 SIANGVTP
+600 T
-608 VLYLDSKLVIGS
+608 LYLNSELDIKS

>member
-39 IKISTTVGGA
+39 IKISTTFGGA

-55 GSAIENAT
+55 GSSIENAT
-63 LRPVADKSKGIT
+63 LRPVSDKSKGIT

-133 TCTANST
+133 TCTVNNT

-200 NSDGNT
+200 NSEGNT

-307 NNSITYDYATSVN
+307 NNSITYNYATSVN

-338 RYYGANPNNYIYF
+338 RYYGASPNNYIYF

-358 QSSSTCETWR
+358 QSSSTCEIWR

-376 IKIMRNEIIG
+376 IKLIRNESIG
-386 SISYD
+386 NMAYD
-391 NDKER
+391 NDEED
-396 TYLQSIVRDNNGNNS
+396 TYLKSISSYSDSNKVVKKLSNNEKNKRKSVKFIVSGGPGKTDAQGKNN
-411 RVELLK
+411 
-417 YNISDENIITKLPL
+417 
-431 VVPSPE
+431 
-437 GTESNDYSK
+437 YST

-451 ILNNYYYNGLTYT
+451 ILNNYYYNSKNYSGNSSYT
-464 GASTYDFTSTGFK
+464 FTNIGIK
-477 NDATRNL
+477 NDVTRNIISS
-484 AANITYNLGG
+484 NNYYLGG
-494 YGYSSIYSNQIY
+494 IQYEVNYNVNKIYQEERSTEVYG
-506 SYERGKTVYS
+506 

-525 IAVAYPSDYGYAAD
+525 LAIPYPSDYGYAVD
-539 LSLCQKKLESYNDA
+539 LNKCSKSLNLYNDA
-553 TCTANNWM
+553 VCISNNWM
-561 KNIVTNNGANA
+561 SSISTSEI
-572 GWLLTPISGDAY
+572 WLLNPRTDTSNQSSSIVSNKISFSPVDDKKA
-584 RAWNVSSL
+584 
-592 GNIFNNIA
+592 IF
-600 SIANGVTP
+600 ST
-608 VLYLDSKLVIGS
+608 LYLDSKLTIKS

>member
-55 GSAIENAT
+55 GSSIENAT

-88 ANVYLDLVTLPNS
+88 ANVYLDLVTLPDS

-222 APLSKFKEVKVDDVT
+222 APLSKFKEVKVDNAV

-307 NNSITYDYATSVN
+307 NNSITYNYATSVN

-331 NIDAGNI
+331 NIDSGNI

-351 NCSDYSN
+351 NCSDYNN
-358 QSSSTCETWR
+358 QSSSTCELWR

-376 IKIMRNEIIG
+376 VKLMRNDSIG
-386 SISYD
+386 TMEYD
-391 NDKER
+391 NDKED
-396 TYLQSIVRDNNGNNS
+396 TYLVGLSNNDNIQKTND
-411 RVELLK
+411 LL
-417 YNISDENIITKLPL
+417 YIID
-431 VVPSPE
+431 
-437 GTESNDYSK
+437 TESKRMTSIKNVPGKVDTDDSGTNDYSV

-451 ILNNYYYNGLTYT
+451 ILNNYYYNSKNYSGNSSYT
-464 GASTYDFTSTGFK
+464 FTNIGIK
-477 NDATRNL
+477 NDVTRNIISS
-484 AANITYNLGG
+484 NNYYLGG
-494 YGYSSIYSNQIY
+494 IQYGLNYYANEIYQSERSS
-506 SYERGKTVYS
+506 EVYD

-525 IAVAYPSDYGYAAD
+525 IAIPYPSDYGYAVD
-539 LSLCQKKLESYNDA
+539 LNKCSESLVLYND
-553 TCTANNWM
+553 TACISNSWISSM
-561 KNIVTNNGANA
+561 FTSDT
-572 GWLLTPISGDAY
+572 WLLNPRADTSNQSSSISS
-584 RAWNVSSL
+584 NKVL
-592 GNIFNNIA
+592 PTV
-600 SIANGVTP
+600 GVDSKYAVFPT
-608 VLYLDSKLVIGS
+608 LYLNSELSIK
-620 GSGTSSSPYQLSVN
+620 SGTGSSSDPYQLNV

>member
-55 GSAIENAT
+55 GSSIENAT

-88 ANVYLDLVTLPNS
+88 ANVYLDLVTLPDS

-148 VSVPTTKR
+148 VSVPITKT

-200 NSDGNT
+200 NSDGST

-211 NGSGTKTIRSS
+211 SGSGTKAVRSS
-222 APLSKFKEVKVDDVT
+222 APLSKFKEVKVDDTT

-254 KEAYLQSLSVG
+254 KETYLKSLSAG
-265 DHTFKIIST
+265 DHTFKIISS
-274 DGIASGK
+274 DGVAEGK
-281 ITIKKTVTAAQ
+281 MTIERLSSAAQ
-292 MITNLYNNS
+292 MITILYNNAS
-301 DKTAVT
+301 KTAVI
-307 NNSITYDYATSVN
+307 NNSITYQYDTTHS
-320 LMNDRKGSMST
+320 LMKDVG
-331 NIDAGNI
+331 DNI
-338 RYYGANPNNYIYF
+338 RYYGSSPNNYIYF

-358 QSSSTCETWR
+358 QSSSTCEIWR
-368 IIGVFDGK
+368 IIGAFDDK
-376 IKIMRNEIIG
+376 LKLMRNDSIG
-386 SISYD
+386 TIEYD
-391 NDKER
+391 NDKED
-396 TYLQSIVRDNNGNNS
+396 TYLVGLSNNDNIQKTND
-411 RVELLK
+411 LL
-417 YNISDENIITKLPL
+417 YIID
-431 VVPSPE
+431 
-437 GTESNDYSK
+437 TESKRMTSIKNVPGKVDTDDSGTNDYSV

-451 ILNNYYYNGLTYT
+451 ILNNYYYNSNNYSGNSSYT
-464 GASTYDFTSTGFK
+464 FTNIGIK
-477 NDATRNL
+477 NDVTRNIISS
-484 AANITYNLGG
+484 NNYYLGG
-494 YGYSSIYSNQIY
+494 IQYEVNYNVNKIYQE
-506 SYERGKTVYS
+506 ERSTEVYD

-525 IAVAYPSDYGYAAD
+525 LAIPYPSDYGYAVD
-539 LSLCQKKLESYNDA
+539 LNKCSKSLNLYNDA
-553 TCTANNWM
+553 VCISNNWM
-561 KNIVTNNGANA
+561 SSISTSEI
-572 GWLLTPISGDAY
+572 WLLNPRTDTSNQSSSIVSNKISFSPVDDKKA
-584 RAWNVSSL
+584 
-592 GNIFNNIA
+592 IFP
-600 SIANGVTP
+600 T
-608 VLYLDSKLVIGS
+608 LYLDSKLTIKS

>member
-55 GSAIENAT
+55 GSSIENAT

-88 ANVYLDLVTLPNS
+88 ANVYLDLVTLPDN

-222 APLSKFKEVKVDDVT
+222 APLSKFKEVKVDNAV

-307 NNSITYDYATSVN
+307 NNSITYNYATSVN

-331 NIDAGNI
+331 NIDSGNI

-351 NCSDYSN
+351 NCSDYNN
-358 QSSSTCETWR
+358 QSSSTCELWR

-376 IKIMRNEIIG
+376 VKLMRNDSIG
-386 SISYD
+386 TMEYD
-391 NDKER
+391 NDKED
-396 TYLQSIVRDNNGNNS
+396 TYLVGLSNNDNIQKTND
-411 RVELLK
+411 LL
-417 YNISDENIITKLPL
+417 YIID
-431 VVPSPE
+431 
-437 GTESNDYSK
+437 TESKRMTSIKNVPGKVDTDDSGTNDYSV

-451 ILNNYYYNGLTYT
+451 ILNNYYYNSKNYSGNSSYT
-464 GASTYDFTSTGFK
+464 FTNIGIK
-477 NDATRNL
+477 NDVTRNIISS
-484 AANITYNLGG
+484 NNYLGG
-494 YGYSSIYSNQIY
+494 IQYGLNYYANEIYQSERSS
-506 SYERGKTVYS
+506 EVYD

-525 IAVAYPSDYGYAAD
+525 IAIPYPSDYGYAVD
-539 LSLCQKKLESYNDA
+539 LNKCSESLVLYND
-553 TCTANNWM
+553 TACISNSWISSM
-561 KNIVTNNGANA
+561 FTSDT
-572 GWLLTPISGDAY
+572 WLLNPRADTSNQSSSISS
-584 RAWNVSSL
+584 NKVL
-592 GNIFNNIA
+592 PTV
-600 SIANGVTP
+600 GVDSKYAVFPT
-608 VLYLDSKLVIGS
+608 LYLNSELSIK
-620 GSGTSSSPYQLSVN
+620 SGTGSSSDPYQLNV